1 MSINSINGLSKI
13 AESTYNNAVKKP
25 NNGTGFESF
34 FDSALN
40 MVNETNSLTN
50 AAEQEAI
57 KYSLGYSDSALDLMV
72 AQTKA
77 NTSLQYTVAVRD
89 KVLEAYNSI
98 MNMQF

>member
-1 MSINSINGLSKI
+1 MNINSINGLSGI
-13 AESTYNNAVKKP
+13 AESTYSNNVKKTD
-25 NNGTGFESF
+25 NGTGFESF
-34 FDSALN
+34 FNSALN

-50 AAEQEAI
+50 AAEEEAI